1 MKRNIQGIFAACMA
15 ALVFSLSAC
24 GGGDSG
30 TAQSTAAVTTQEQS
44 GGAQAAADEGYA
56 FFPKGV
62 ASANNPQIRMDMKME
77 ELLTALGEPNS
88 YFEAPS
94 CAFDGVDKT
103 YTYSNFVIDTYPVD
117 GVDLVSRVFLS
128 NDLVSTS
135 EGLAIGETKQK
146 MIDLYGDSYE
156 TNGTE
161 CIYTKGSMKLR
172 VIIEDEKVKT
182 ITYTSI
188 AAESEF

>member
-1 MKRNIQGIFAACMA
+1 MKEKMIAIIVAA
-15 ALVFSLSAC
+15 ALALTAC

-44 GGAQAAADEGYA
+44 GGAQAAADDGYL
-56 FFPKGV
+56 FFPRGV
-62 ASANNPQIRMDMKME
+62 AVSANNAPIRMDMKME
-77 ELLTALGEPNS
+77 ELLTVLGEPNS

-103 YTYSNFVIDTYPVD
+103 YTYPNFVIDTYPVD

-128 NDLVSTS
+128 NDLVETS
-135 EGLAIGETKQK
+135 EGLAIGQTKQN
-146 MIDLYGDSYE
+146 MIDIYGSEYE
-156 TNGTE
+156 ENGTE
-161 CIYTKGSMKLR
+161 CIYTNGNMKLR
-172 VIIEDEKVKT
+172 VIVEEDRVKT

>member
-1 MKRNIQGIFAACMA
+1 MFAACMA
-15 ALVFSLSAC
+15 ALVLALSAC

-44 GGAQAAADEGYA
+44 GGAQAAADDGYL
-56 FFPKGV
+56 FFPRGV
-62 ASANNPQIRMDMKME
+62 AVSANNAPVRMDMKME
-77 ELLTALGEPNS
+77 ELLTVLGEPNS

-128 NDLVSTS
+128 NDLVSTT
-135 EGLAIGETKQK
+135 EGLAIGESKQK
-146 MIDLYGDSYE
+146 MIELYGDSYE

-161 CIYTKGSMKLR
+161 CIYTKGNMKLR
-172 VIIEDEKVKT
+172 VIIEDEKVKS